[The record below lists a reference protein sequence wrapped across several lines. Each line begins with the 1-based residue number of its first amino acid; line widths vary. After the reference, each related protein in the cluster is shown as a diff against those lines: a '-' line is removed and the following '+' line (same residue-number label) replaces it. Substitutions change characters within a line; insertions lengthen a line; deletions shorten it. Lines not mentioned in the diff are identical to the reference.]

1 LAISVV
7 NIPFFARSVRGATV
21 SLVGREYIEAA
32 RLQGYSDLRIIFSE
46 LFPNVL
52 PVIVITMSTTVG
64 WMILETAG
72 LSFLGLGAQP
82 PQADLGSMLGDGRQ
96 LIINAPHVAM
106 IPGIVILVLV
116 IGINLLGDGLRDVL
130 DPRLKSGALSR
141 PVAQTDAAPAA
152 ERTTG
157 AAEPAATEETAPDRR
172 PVLSVRGLKTQFKLG
187 STVYRAVDGVDFD
200 VAPGEALG
208 IVGESGSGKSVTAM
222 SILGLVPTP
231 PGRIVEGRI
240 LFRGRQAGAAED
252 LVGAPL
258 KRLQEIRGNRIAYIF
273 QDPLTTLNPLLTVGE
288 QVAETIRRHQG
299 LTADKAWTR
308 AVELLDLVQ
317 IPEPKDKAGAYPHQM
332 SGGQRQ
338 RVVIAMALANE
349 PDLIIADEPTT
360 ALDVT
365 TQARVLGLLD
375 RLRRETGAAL
385 IFITHDFGV
394 VSEVCDRVMVMYA
407 GRAVEAGPVDTVF
420 ATPKHPYTERL
431 MACVPVLG
439 QPERAI
445 DAIPGLPPAVDRL
458 PPGCAFA
465 PRCPLAIDA
474 CRRGEIDLAPVGPDH
489 AARCIRTDQVDR
501 LREQR
506 A

>member
-1 LAISVV
+1 
-7 NIPFFARSVRGATV
+7 
-21 SLVGREYIEAA
+21 
-32 RLQGYSDLRIIFSE
+32 
-46 LFPNVL
+46 
-52 PVIVITMSTTVG
+52 MSTTATVG

-106 IPGIVILVLV
+106 IPGLVILVLV

-130 DPRLKSGALSR
+130 DPRLKSGAMSR
-141 PVAQTDAAPAA
+141 PVARIDAAPAA
-152 ERTTG
+152 ERATG
-157 AAEPAATEETAPDRR
+157 LAQPAAAETAPERR
-172 PVLSVRGLKTQFKLG
+172 PVLSVRGLKTQFRLG
-187 STVYRAVDGVDFD
+187 RTVYRAVDGVDFE
-200 VAPGEALG
+200 VARGEALG
-208 IVGESGSGKSVTAM
+208 IVGESGSGKSVTAL

-231 PGRIVEGRI
+231 PGRIAGGRI
-240 LFRGRQAGAAED
+240 LFHGPSGGEPED
-252 LVGAPL
+252 LVDTPL
-258 KRLQEIRGNRIAYIF
+258 SRLQAIRGNRIAYIF

-288 QVAETIRRHQG
+288 QVAETIRRHQN
-299 LTADKAWTR
+299 LPAAQAKAR

-317 IPEPKDKAGAYPHQM
+317 IPEPHARVGAYPHQL

-338 RVVIAMALANE
+338 RVVIAMALANQ

-407 GRAVEAGPVDTVF
+407 GRAVETGPVETVF

-439 QPERAI
+439 RPERSI

-474 CRRGEIDLAPVGPDH
+474 CRQGEIALAPVGPDH
-489 AARCIRTDQVDR
+489 AARCIRSEEVDR
-501 LREQR
+501 LREGR